1 MGIGSTE
8 FSLLCL
14 LNCEFTL
21 LLDLSSAG
29 HHWRLRL
36 PAIDPCLGPLV
47 GTRNVVKAG
56 RALGV

>member
-1 MGIGSTE
+1 VGVGSTE
-8 FSLLCL
+8 FSLLRV

-29 HHWRLRL
+29 HHGRLRL
-36 PAIDPCLGPLV
+36 SAIDPCLGPLV

-56 RALGV
+56 PALGV